1 MMRVLHC
8 IWRMSVGGAE
18 GQLVRVAAGLV
29 RRGVEVDVATVFPG
43 ALDADLVAAGANLH
57 RLYVAGKYDP
67 LVLFRLASLCR
78 RVRPDVMQT
87 HLTQMDIVG
96 GAVAE
101 ILRIPWI
108 LSERSMAMAYPPTVV
123 HRLRSAIGARADLIV
138 ANSVGGGEYWR
149 SIARDPRRV
158 RLIPNVVPQTEI
170 DAAPHFTSGEEGF
183 CATDEVVLY
192 VGRFSAEKN
201 LETLLNA
208 ISQVVKS
215 RKSVFVFCGDGSMRA
230 QIEAKALELGIADR
244 TRFLGTVINVWS
256 WMKRADAMVAVSLFE
271 GDPNAVLEA
280 IAAGTPLVVSNIPA
294 HRALLNDQSAWFVDP
309 SSASSVAAGL
319 VAALS
324 DRTEA
329 RERAARA
336 RSVVAS
342 RSADEIAARYEEVYQ
357 ELMAR
362 RQRPGGTA

>member
-1 MMRVLHC
+1 MRVLHC

-18 GQLVRVAAGLV
+18 GQLVRLAAGLV
-29 RRGVEVDVATVFPG
+29 RRGVEVDVATMFPG

-57 RLYVAGKYDP
+57 RLNVAGKYDP
-67 LVLFRLASLCR
+67 LMLFRLMTLCR
-78 RVRPDVMQT
+78 RVRVDVMQT

-96 GAVAE
+96 GTVAE
-101 ILRIPWI
+101 ILRIPWV
-108 LSERSMAMAYPPTVV
+108 LSERSMTTAYPATVV
-123 HRLRSAIGARADLIV
+123 HRLRSAIGARADVIV
-138 ANSVGGGEYWR
+138 PNSVGGAEYWQD
-149 SIARDPRRV
+149 IVRDPRRIRV
-158 RLIPNVVPQTEI
+158 IPNVVPQTEI
-170 DAAPHFTSGEEGF
+170 DAAPRLTHEEAGF
-183 CATDEVVLY
+183 DAADEVVLF

-208 ISQVVKS
+208 VSLVVQS
-215 RKSVFVFCGDGSMRA
+215 RKIAFVFCGDGPLRA
-230 QIEAKALELGIADR
+230 QLEGKALELGIVNR
-244 TRFLGTVINVWS
+244 TRFAGNVANVWS
-256 WMKRADAMVAVSLFE
+256 WMKRADAMVTVSLFE

-280 IAAGTPLVVSNIPA
+280 IAAGTPLVVSDIPA

-324 DRTEA
+324 DRIEA
-329 RERAARA
+329 RARAARA